1 MMTTT
6 KKLFFREK
14 SFWINVIAIALI
26 LAAWEFLFANQ
37 DNLDAISGAIARG
50 TGVKLQLNAF
60 SGMAVPKPSRI
71 VNILAVT
78 PRNKRGGLEFFL
90 YHAESTLSA
99 ALLGFFVGNL
109 VAILFALL
117 FTYVKPLEKAFM
129 PVFLVIRSIPL
140 VAVTP
145 LLLRLRYTLS
155 DMAAVQDSAVLNAL
169 FGSGQVVKMLVVV
182 LIVFFPTM
190 VNVHEGLKSVTDQEM
205 ELMKSMNASGWQ
217 IFIHL
222 RVYKALPMTFSALKI
237 ASASSVL
244 AVTVAE
250 WLGSDRGLGF
260 IMSQGA
266 TASLDARHVWGS
278 IVIIVA
284 FALLFYAAVSGLE
297 KLLLPWNE
305 SVVALKKAMNGAAMD
320 TLEE

>member
-1 MMTTT
+1 MMTTN
-6 KKLFFREK
+6 KVFYREK
-14 SFWINVIAIALI
+14 SFWINVVAIILI
-26 LAAWEFLFANQ
+26 LSSWELLFSNQ
-37 DNLDAISGAIARG
+37 DNLDHISAAITKA
-50 TGVKLQLNAF
+50 TGHKVELNAF

-71 VNILAVT
+71 ANILTVM
-78 PRNKRGGLEFFL
+78 PKNKRGGPSYFW
-90 YHAESTLSA
+90 YHAQSTLSA
-99 ALLGFFVGNL
+99 ALLGFFIGNF
-109 VAILFALL
+109 VAVIFAVL
-117 FTYVKPLEKAFM
+117 FTYVKPLEKALM

-140 VAVTP
+140 VAITP
-145 LLLRLRYTLS
+145 LLLRIRYTLS
-155 DMAAVQDSAVLNAL
+155 DMAAVHDSAVLNAL
-169 FGSGQVVKMLVVV
+169 FGSGQAVKMLVVV

-190 VNVHEGLKSVTDQEM
+190 VNVHEGLKSVTVSEM
-205 ELMKSMNASGWQ
+205 ELMKSLNASGAQ
-217 IFIHL
+217 IFLHL
-222 RVYKALPMTFSALKI
+222 RVYRALPMTFSALKI

-250 WLGSDRGLGF
+250 WLGSDRGLGY

-284 FALLFYAAVSGLE
+284 FALLFYAAVSALE

>member
-1 MMTTT
+1 MTA
-6 KKLFFREK
+6 KKFFFREK
-14 SFWINVIAIALI
+14 SFWINVIAILLI
-26 LAAWEFLFANQ
+26 LCAWEFLFANQ
-37 DNLDAISGAIARG
+37 DNLDAISGAISRG
-50 TGVKLQLNAF
+50 TGIKLQLNAF

-71 VNILAVT
+71 ATILTIT
-78 PRNKRGGLEFFL
+78 PKNKRGGPEYFW
-90 YHAESTLSA
+90 YHAQSTLSA
-99 ALLGFFVGNL
+99 ALLGFFAGNL

-140 VAVTP
+140 VAITP

-155 DMAAVQDSAVLNAL
+155 DMAAVQDSAFLNAL

-190 VNVHEGLKSVTDQEM
+190 VNVHEGLKSVSAQEM
-205 ELMKSMNASGWQ
+205 ELMKSLNASGWQ
-217 IFIHL
+217 IFLHL
-222 RVYKALPMTFSALKI
+222 RVFRALPMTFSAFKI

-278 IVIIVA
+278 IIIIVA
-284 FALLFYAAVSGLE
+284 FALLFYAAVSALE

-305 SVVALKKAMNGAAMD
+305 SVMALKKAMNGAAID

>member
-1 MMTTT
+1 MTA
-6 KKLFFREK
+6 KKRFFREK
-14 SFWINVIAIALI
+14 SFWINVIAIVLI
-26 LAAWEFLFANQ
+26 LCAWEFLFANQ
-37 DNLDAISGAIARG
+37 DNLDVISAAITKS
-50 TGVKLQLNAF
+50 TGVKVELNAF
-60 SGMAVPKPSRI
+60 SGMAVPKPSRV
-71 VNILAVT
+71 VNILTVM
-78 PRNKRGGLEFFL
+78 PKNKRGGPEYFW
-90 YHAESTLSA
+90 YHAQSTLSA

-129 PVFLVIRSIPL
+129 PLFLVIRSIPL
-140 VAVTP
+140 VAITP

-155 DMAAVQDSAVLNAL
+155 DMAAVKDSPVLNAL
-169 FGSGQVVKMLVVV
+169 FGSGQAVKMLVVV

-190 VNVHEGLKSVTDQEM
+190 VNVHEGLKSITAQEM

-217 IFIHL
+217 IFLHL
-222 RVYKALPMTFSALKI
+222 RIYKALPMTFSAFKI

-244 AVTVAE
+244 SVTVAE
-250 WLGSDRGLGF
+250 WLGSDRGLGY

-284 FALLFYAAVSGLE
+284 FALLFYAAVSALE

-320 TLEE
+320 KLEE

>member
-1 MMTTT
+1 MMIAR
-6 KKLFFREK
+6 KLFFREK
-14 SFWINVIAIALI
+14 SFWINVVAITLI
-26 LAAWEFLFANQ
+26 LCAWEFLFANQ

-71 VNILAVT
+71 ANILATT
-78 PRNKRGGLEFFL
+78 PRNKRGGPEFFW
-90 YHAESTLSA
+90 YHAQSTLSA

-140 VAVTP
+140 VAITP

-155 DMAAVQDSAVLNAL
+155 DMAAVQNSAVLNAL
-169 FGSGQVVKMLVVV
+169 FGSGQAVKMLVVV

-190 VNVHEGLKSVTDQEM
+190 VNVHEGLKSVSVQEM

-217 IFIHL
+217 IFLHL
-222 RVYKALPMTFSALKI
+222 RVYKLCL
-237 ASASSVL
+237 
-244 AVTVAE
+244 
-250 WLGSDRGLGF
+250 
-260 IMSQGA
+260 
-266 TASLDARHVWGS
+266 
-278 IVIIVA
+278 
-284 FALLFYAAVSGLE
+284 
-297 KLLLPWNE
+297 
-305 SVVALKKAMNGAAMD
+305 
-320 TLEE
+320 